1 MLVTFETK
9 VGRVTMFGD
18 VAVQLIRMMG
28 RSGTVPSALLAA
40 DIPGALAE
48 LRQAIDAAEEA
59 PPPAGTAAENQDD
72 GKDGEEEADAK
83 SRVSLRQRA
92 FPLIKLLEDAVRA
105 DSEVLWERQGSG
117 PLSF

>member
-1 MLVTFETK
+1 VTFESK

-18 VAVQLIRMMG
+18 VAVQMIRMMG

-48 LRQAIDAAEEA
+48 LRQAIDEATPPADAAAE
-59 PPPAGTAAENQDD
+59 TQDD
-72 GKDGEEEADAK
+72 GEEDADAK
-83 SRVSLRQRA
+83 GRVSLRQRA
-92 FPLIKLLEDAVRA
+92 FPLIKLLEDAARA
-105 DSEVLWERQGSG
+105 NSDVLWEQQGSG